1 MSELARAKK
10 KLLAVRR
17 AEQRLRQRLE
27 TIDWELDELLPE
39 VEKLNE
45 LAAKGKLPQFQLEPG
60 EHLEGLD

>member
-17 AEQRLRQRLE
+17 AEMRLRQRLE
-27 TIDWELDELLPE
+27 MIDWEIDVLTVE

-45 LAAKGKLPQFQLEPG
+45 LAAKGQLPTFELEKPG
-60 EHLEGLD
+60 ADQD